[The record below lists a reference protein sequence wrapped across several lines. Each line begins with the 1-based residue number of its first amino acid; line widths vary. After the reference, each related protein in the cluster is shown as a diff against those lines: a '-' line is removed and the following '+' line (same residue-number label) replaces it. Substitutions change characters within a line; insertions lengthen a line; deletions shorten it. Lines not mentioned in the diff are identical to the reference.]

1 MSPRK
6 PLKKTFIASATALA
20 GAGLFAAPAHAEVPI
35 VPVESLDVHG
45 AIGNAYNANGG
56 ALLYGDLKTN
66 EIPIG
71 NGAVEQI
78 FTGGTFYWSAQTGAH
93 FVKNTSEIASGYA
106 QQAAQLGLPTSD
118 ESCTTAVPG
127 SVLECEQTFQNGA
140 LTYNDYL
147 GLQTVEGPIYQA
159 WYENP
164 TPLAAGGTVGDMT
177 PISEVT
183 AVGDGYQQ
191 NFALPDGG
199 TGTFY
204 SSSAGTYFVDAG
216 TAAGQFFINS
226 GGAARLGFPTSAVET
241 GENGVSI
248 VQTTQGTVV
257 AQFLG
262 SGVQG
267 QMITGATS

>member
-1 MSPRK
+1 MSSRK
-6 PLKKTFIASATALA
+6 PLKKTFVASATALA
-20 GAGLFAAPAHAEVPI
+20 GAGFFAAPAHAEVPV

-45 AIGNAYNANGG
+45 AIGDAYNANGG
-56 ALLYGDLKTN
+56 ALVYGGLKTN

-71 NGAVEQI
+71 NGTVEQI
-78 FTGGTFYWSAQTGAH
+78 FTGGTFYWSADTGAH
-93 FVKNTSEIASGYA
+93 FVKNNSQIAQGYTA
-106 QQAAQLGLPTSD
+106 ESAQLGLPTSD
-118 ESCTTAVPG
+118 ETCDVAVPG

-140 LTYNDYL
+140 LTYNDYM

-164 TPLAAGGTVGDMT
+164 TQLAAGGTIGDMT
-177 PISEVT
+177 PTSAVT

-191 NFALPDGG
+191 SFALADGG
-199 TGTFY
+199 NGTFY
-204 SSSAGTYFVDAG
+204 SSAAGAHFVDSG
-216 TAAGQFFINS
+216 TAAGQFFLNS
-226 GGAARLGFPTSAVET
+226 GGAARLGFPTSGVET

-248 VQTTQGTVV
+248 LQTTQGTVV

-267 QMITGATS
+267 QLVSQ